1 MTGSSGRGDG
11 EPGFG
16 AAERDVLTGL
26 LLDNIE
32 ELQREVVALRGDVD
46 ALGAVAQSAHVGV
59 WWWPALGPDQARD
72 AWQLLTEW
80 LQDVLT
86 LRYPAADRVLQP
98 CWYRH
103 PDAVDALTVLQAT
116 WRAAY
121 LGSAE
126 ASAAA
131 QWLHQWLPAGIE
143 QLKQALDRCDRN
155 EHVDDSGRRADIA
168 RLFSDDL
175 VAYIDDD
182 IAARVTP
189 EA

>member
-1 MTGSSGRGDG
+1 MTDPSEHDDNGSGIGGS
-11 EPGFG
+11 
-16 AAERDVLTGL
+16 ERDLVAGL
-26 LLDNIE
+26 LLDVE
-32 ELQREVVALRGDVD
+32 ELQQEVAALRADVD
-46 ALGAVAQSAHVGV
+46 ALRAAAAPTHVGV
-59 WWWPALGPDQARD
+59 WWWPALGPAQARD

-103 PDAVDALTVLQAT
+103 PDAVDALTVLHAT

-121 LGSAE
+121 MGSAE
-126 ASAAA
+126 AGSAA

-143 QLKQALDRCDRN
+143 QLNQALNRCDRN
-155 EHVDDSGRRADIA
+155 EHVDDSGRLADIA